1 MPSIVQNLPS
11 LSLTSS
17 TGPTNAIGHLDD
29 ASSIGIFLMTSAA
42 FASSALANITVQV
55 SQFDP
60 ADPFPQSGITQSSGF
75 FSNLSTSLSNVT
87 VSSSGQFIYVSPVAF
102 RGLRLASFTSGTTN
116 EVVAFVTK
124 QLSV

>member
-1 MPSIVQNLPS
+1 MPSNVQNLPS

-17 TGPTNAIGHLDD
+17 TGPTNAVGHLDD

-42 FASSALANITVQV
+42 FASSALSNITVQV

-60 ADPFPQSGITQSSGF
+60 NDPLPLGVTQSTGF
-75 FSNLSTSLSNVT
+75 FSNLSTALSNVQ

-116 EVVAFVTK
+116 EVVAFVCK
-124 QLSV
+124 QISV